1 MNKRIGLV
9 SLGLAGVLVVGGG
22 VAVAATTGLPGSGGA
37 INGCYTNAEV
47 NGSHAVVLQDAGTS
61 CPKGTTAVSWSEQ
74 GPAGPQGLQGQP
86 GQAGQAG
93 QPGPAGA
100 DGSSIVTSP
109 DVPTAACNP
118 GDIDV
123 DLANGEVYTCV
134 VSTGAGAGKVST
146 GSGTGAAVWSDTGS
160 SIMGSQGSQGPAGTP
175 GTNIVTSADVPTAA
189 CNPGDID
196 VDLAN
201 GEVYTCVA
209 GNDTGVS
216 SKAGGSGATSSTGW
230 IDTGSS
236 IMGPQGPAGTPGA
249 NGTNIV
255 TSADVP
261 TDACNLG
268 DNDVD
273 LANGEVY
280 TCVAGTG
287 YDPGLNKNPGGSG
300 ATSSTGWIDTGS
312 SIMGPQGP
320 QGPPGPGY
328 VFTSTSGAA
337 GPPLTDGTYFVDV
350 KAWIGNTGPAD
361 AVIGDCA
368 VSGQASPEQRAI
380 VDGIAG
386 TFAVPAVAADE
397 DLTPVPF
404 SFSGI
409 MTVGTG
415 GSAITP
421 EFACADT
428 TGATVTPDSVTWWVS
443 PVATSS

>member
-22 VAVAATTGLPGSGGA
+22 VAVAATTGPPGSGGA
-37 INGCYTNAEV
+37 ITGCYTNAEV

-93 QPGPAGA
+93 QPGSAGA

-160 SIMGSQGSQGPAGTP
+160 SIMG
-175 GTNIVTSADVPTAA
+175 
-189 CNPGDID
+189 
-196 VDLAN
+196 
-201 GEVYTCVA
+201 
-209 GNDTGVS
+209 
-216 SKAGGSGATSSTGW
+216 
-230 IDTGSS
+230 
-236 IMGPQGPAGTPGA
+236 PQGPAGTPGA

-273 LANGEVY
+273 LTNGEVY

-287 YDPGLNKNPGGSG
+287 YDTGVNNTGGGSG
-300 ATSSTGWIDTGS
+300 ATSSTSWIDTGS

-320 QGPPGPGY
+320 QGLPGPGY
-328 VFTSTSGAA
+328 AFTSTSGAA

-350 KAWIGNTGPAD
+350 EASIGNTGPAD

-368 VSGQASPEQRAI
+368 VSSRSLAQRESVA
-380 VDGIAG
+380 DIAG

-397 DLTPVPF
+397 DLTAVPF

-409 MTVGTG
+409 MTIGQS
-415 GSAITP
+415 GSAGITP
-421 EFACADT
+421 ELACADT